1 MSGDWRNKLQEIGG
15 KIKNSG
21 ENKIANLGYA
31 FQAQDYYETETKVS
45 DNKKTETKISDNNI
59 TETKISDNIKN
70 IINFKINCNLKE
82 KIKKRKN
89 DLENLIKRSGL
100 DIKNNSFKVRINYPG
115 LVVGMSNPIMC
126 GIVVD
131 DEKGKIKKNVAFD
144 TGFNFDYVTGL
155 PYIPGSTI
163 KGMLRASIIKY
174 QNDVLEWLKENS
186 NIIEVSLDE
195 LVNQI
200 FGDENNNEGE
210 NVNTKM
216 KGNYTNVSDRDIFL
230 DAIIIACEENIL
242 KSDYITPHPSM
253 FENPKPIHI
262 LALKPDVQL
271 QFHFLLSPRKIA
283 GIDSEKRFEL
293 YKSLIL
299 DLGIGAKTNTGY
311 GNLTEI

>member
-1 MSGDWRNKLQEIGG
+1 MNGDWRNELQKLGE
-15 KIKNSG
+15 KLKNSE
-21 ENKIANLGYA
+21 ENKITNLGYA
-31 FQAQDYYETETKVS
+31 FQTQDYYMQIE
-45 DNKKTETKISDNNI
+45 KTMVEEDVKR
-59 TETKISDNIKN
+59 
-70 IINFKINCNLKE
+70 IINFTLDDKTKKMIENRQKE
-82 KIKKRKN
+82 LQKLAKGKN
-89 DLENLIKRSGL
+89 SKLNIGC
-100 DIKNNSFKVRINYPG
+100 FQAYVNYPG

-126 GIVVD
+126 GIEV
-131 DEKGKIKKNVAFD
+131 DEKEKIKKISAFD

-163 KGMLRASIIKY
+163 KGMLRASILKY
-174 QNDVLEWLKENS
+174 QNDVSEWLKENS
-186 NIIEVSLDE
+186 DNTEISTDE
-195 LVNQI
+195 LVSQI
-200 FGDENNNEGE
+200 FGDENNNEVE

-242 KSDYITPHPSM
+242 KSDYITLHPSM

-271 QFHFLLSPRKIA
+271 QFHFMLSPRKIA

-311 GNLTEI
+311 GNLTEV

>member
-1 MSGDWRNKLQEIGG
+1 MNSNWRNKLQEVGEKMKNLG
-15 KIKNSG
+15 ESKIT
-21 ENKIANLGYA
+21 NLGYA
-31 FQAQDYYETETKVS
+31 FQTQDYYIQI
-45 DNKKTETKISDNNI
+45 KKTST
-59 TETKISDNIKN
+59 
-70 IINFKINCNLKE
+70 
-82 KIKKRKN
+82 KN
-89 DLENLIKRSGL
+89 DVKRIVDFTLDDRTKKMIENRQKELQKLAKG
-100 DIKNNSFKVRINYPG
+100 KNSKLNIGCFQAYVNYPG

-126 GIVVD
+126 SL
-131 DEKGKIKKNVAFD
+131 KKDVIDNSKESKENRNAAFD

-163 KGMLRASIIKY
+163 KGMLRASILKY
-174 QNDVLEWLKENS
+174 QNDVSEWLKENS
-186 NIIEVSLDE
+186 DNTEISTDE
-195 LVNQI
+195 LVSQI
-200 FGDENNNEGE
+200 FGDENNNEVE

-242 KSDYITPHPSM
+242 KSDYITLHPSM

-271 QFHFLLSPRKIA
+271 QFHFMLSPRKIA

-311 GNLTEI
+311 GNLTEV